1 MALASLT
8 ADYADALE
16 AKGDRLKDQEEE
28 GEEDSSRHVEEG
40 ESEKPAAAA
49 ASDDKDSSSPSEKED
64 DDEEEEEGPLLGPQP
79 KAEPSWSYKG
89 FRDFTKNPAASATA
103 ADTAEEKN
111 ANAAAAAAAAANAD
125 QSCYSYEGNV
135 WIYTDPNTKAR
146 YMFDTTTN
154 SWRSWDTTNYVFD
167 GQTYWYTDGEG
178 KKHRWNQHKSQW
190 ESVLSDCPIPSPAP
204 TPSTSGGLVTAT
216 DKQEQ
221 MAVVYDYYQ
230 KKMSCNVAAFA
241 SSSGMLPELAKKNE
255 AAAYWNLVVDSKPSI
270 QSKVDGDRAAR
281 QLNHYFDHDAWLK
294 KENEGKN
301 EKPKFTKKQIQ
312 LLKKRRQEKKYK
324 KSIEWLLDDGCGG

>member
-8 ADYADALE
+8 NNYTDTGEHKTDE
-16 AKGDRLKDQEEE
+16 KDETVEDQQNRELKS
-28 GEEDSSRHVEEG
+28 EEDADDRVPPS
-40 ESEKPAAAA
+40 SEKLVDPNSPEAPP
-49 ASDDKDSSSPSEKED
+49 DSPD
-64 DDEEEEEGPLLGPQP
+64 PNQPQGPLLGPHP
-79 KAEPSWSYKG
+79 KTDSWSYKG
-89 FRDFTKNPAASATA
+89 FRDFNKAPGTDATTKDEAVPSKVAKKAPEGATNDDPAP
-103 ADTAEEKN
+103 
-111 ANAAAAAAAAANAD
+111 D

-146 YMFDTTTN
+146 YMFDTSSN
-154 SWRSWDTTNYVFD
+154 SWRAWDTTNYVYD
-167 GQTYWYTDGEG
+167 GQTYWYTDQDGQ
-178 KKHRWNQHKSQW
+178 KHRWNQYKNQW
-190 ESVLSDCPIPSPAP
+190 EGVLPSCPVPGGSGSVA
-204 TPSTSGGLVTAT
+204 GVVTAD
-216 DKQEQ
+216 DKKEQ
-221 MAVVYDYYQ
+221 MAMVYDYYQ

-241 SSSGMLPELAKKNE
+241 TSSGILPEAAKRNQM
-255 AAAYWNLVVDSKPSI
+255 AAYANLVIDSAPSI